1 MNKRCETLGKASKKK
16 KSQKKRF
23 LVWEADLDRAKKE
36 GEQKGEKDEREGGRE

>member
-1 MNKRCETLGKASKKK
+1 MKPWARLQKKKKK